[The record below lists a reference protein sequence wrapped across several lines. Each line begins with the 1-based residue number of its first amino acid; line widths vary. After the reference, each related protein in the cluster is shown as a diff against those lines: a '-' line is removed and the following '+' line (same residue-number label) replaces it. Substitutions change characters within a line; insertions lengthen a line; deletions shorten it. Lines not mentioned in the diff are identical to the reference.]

1 MEKDFVAQAIV
12 LQSFPYNENSIIVK
26 FFTREYGLVSCFAN
40 KKNGHKGTAF
50 LPFSWCEIEYS
61 SNKNGSLFKLKSSK
75 IISPY
80 QSLYTHPLKTSILL
94 FLSEVISKTVKEEAA
109 NPELFNFLR
118 RDLLYFDQLEDGA
131 HNFHLYFL
139 SHLITHLGFRP
150 LHGEGRFFNLHEGEF
165 VDFDPL
171 DKGLAEEES
180 KMFLSFLQSSGED
193 IASICVNRIQRN
205 NLLKGIIQYYR
216 FHCSGFGE
224 LKSME
229 VLEELYS

>member
-1 MEKDFVAQAIV
+1 VEKDFVAQAIV
-12 LQSFPYNENSIIVK
+12 LHSFPYSENSVIVK
-26 FFTREYGLVSCFAN
+26 FFTREYGLISCFAN
-40 KKNGHKGTAF
+40 KKKGHKGTAF

-61 SNKNGSLFKLKSSK
+61 SKKNGSLFKLKSGK

-94 FLSEVISKTVKEEAA
+94 FLSEVIGKTLKEEAA

-118 RDLLYFDQLEDGA
+118 RELLFFDQLEEGA
-131 HNFHLYFL
+131 YNFHLYFL

-150 LHGEGRFFNLHEGEF
+150 LHGDGRYFNIHEGEF
-165 VDFDPL
+165 VDSNPFE
-171 DKGLAEEES
+171 KGFNEQES

-193 IASICVNRIQRN
+193 IKNICVNRNQRN
-205 NLLKGIIQYYR
+205 NLLKGIIQFYR
-216 FHCSGFGE
+216 FHCTGFGE

-229 VLEELYS
+229 VLEELYT